1 MKSIRL
7 SVTVPSSNEQSTDEL
22 QEELE
27 RLTGLDMPRWAY
39 NGMEWFKLQDR
50 ISKLKK
56 QLRERCI

>member
-7 SVTVPSSNEQSTDEL
+7 SVTVPSSSERSTDEI
-22 QEELE
+22 QEELD
-27 RLTGLDMPRWAY
+27 RLVELDMPRWAY

-56 QLRERCI
+56 QLRERAI